1 MPTMTENDDLD
12 NLTIAYQKVCSELG
26 YYNKGLIEEIEQ
38 ARTPIQKHLFNE
50 AERLIKNIDAL
61 YFSGDIPFAYFR
73 LLSQFNKKEII
84 ELHRRIWNQNRV
96 PFLYVVTPTEL
107 RIYNCFEEPVNT
119 VKREKLDTKERLIKK
134 INLATDILKEL
145 NEFSNEQID
154 SGAFWKS
161 KVGRYFRSDKRVD
174 QNLLKNLR
182 ITRKKLRTKKLDYPI
197 IHNLLG
203 RSIFILYLED
213 RGAITKTFYS
223 KFLEEAATYFDIL
236 KDKEATYCL
245 FEKLETKFNGDLF
258 PKASEE
264 RTVVD
269 SAHLKY
275 IRELFYGTQMDTG
288 QRPLWRCYD
297 FGIIPIELI
306 SAIYEE
312 FLHTEG
318 SKGYISKKGAYYT
331 PHALVEFIIN
341 EVLPWPSERDNRYD
355 LKILDPACGSGIFLV
370 EAFRRLVARWKFSNH
385 NADIPHDQLTYLLTT
400 CIYGADINE
409 DAIKVAAFSLYLALL
424 DYLEPKTIWEE
435 FQFPYL
441 VYKLD
446 ELDRSGRNLF
456 PQDTFEENIQFERSD
471 YDIVVG
477 NPPWKRDGLRENV
490 SQYLRKRAFAQ
501 EFAQAFLWRA
511 RDFASNGIIAMLS
524 TSKVLFNTEERDR
537 HFRREFFS
545 KNDVEMVVN
554 FSALKQKKGKT
565 GRQLFASS
573 LWPATVF
580 FYRPNP
586 SEQSKSTILYCTP
599 KPKRSDDAI
608 PSIIIDA
615 SEIKFLPK
623 ERCIISNNI
632 WKIAM
637 WATKRDLD
645 FIESLPNYKTIK
657 KFINENEGWSHGRG
671 FQKSEKGKYEDNE
684 IAKLPFIEAESIQR
698 YMLFNGNLEKFGS
711 NRFERLGI
719 KEVYY
724 APHIL
729 IKEGQC
735 NKRFCATFADFDCAF
750 KDTVTGISAK
760 TKDEKMLKAL
770 VAYLNSTFASYFLFL
785 TSSSWGIE
793 KPRVYPTE
801 VLNLPCILFQIS
813 KGTINEL
820 ANKVDSI
827 GLLLSN
833 GVSETDERIV
843 RLESEIDGIIYSSL
857 NLSETERFLI
867 NDVIRY
873 SLNFSQE
880 GEKSKAEDNVN
891 VEELAAYGK
900 AFCKSINSI
909 LQFGELRAA
918 ATVYPANA
926 PLCLVSIRFSNNKDV
941 GTVKI
946 IDSTDKLDSALANL
960 EQQNLQE
967 FSDSIYLRRNVKFYD
982 KNTLHITKPNEK
994 RFWTRSMAL
1003 CDADETL
1010 AEGLNLET

>member
-12 NLTIAYQKVCSELG
+12 SLTIAYRRVCSELG
-26 YYNKGLIEEIEQ
+26 YDKGLIKEIEQ
-38 ARTPIQKHLFNE
+38 AHTPIQKHLFDE
-50 AERLIKNIDAL
+50 AERLVKDIDAL

-73 LLSQFNKKEII
+73 LLSQFNKDEII

-107 RIYNCFEEPVNT
+107 RIYNCFEEPVNI
-119 VKREKLDTKERLIKK
+119 VKDEELDTEERLIKK
-134 INLATDILKEL
+134 IDLATDILKKL
-145 NEFSNEQID
+145 NEFSSEQID

-161 KVGRYFRSDKRVD
+161 KVGRYFRSDRRVD
-174 QNLLKNLR
+174 QNLLRNLR
-182 ITRKKLRTKKLDYPI
+182 ITRKKLYEKRLNYPV

-213 RGAITKTFYS
+213 RGAITENFYS
-223 KFLEEAATYFDIL
+223 EFLKGATTYFDIL
-236 KDKEATYCL
+236 HDREATYCL
-245 FEKLETKFNGDLF
+245 FEKLETRFNGDLF

-264 RTVVD
+264 RTIVD

-306 SAIYEE
+306 SAIYEK
-312 FLHTEG
+312 FLHTEEG
-318 SKGYISKKGAYYT
+318 KGYISKKGAYYT

-341 EVLPWPSERDNRYD
+341 EVLPWPSDREKRYD

-370 EAFRRLVARWKFSNH
+370 EAFRRLVARWKFTNH
-385 NADIPHDQLTYLLTT
+385 KANIPHDQLTDLLTN

-424 DYLEPKTIWEE
+424 DYLEPKTIREK

-441 VYKLD
+441 VYKPD
-446 ELDRSGRNLF
+446 DLDRSGTNLF
-456 PQDTFEENIQFERSD
+456 PQDTFGENIQFWRSD

-477 NPPWKRDGLRENV
+477 NPPWKRNGLPKNV
-490 SQYLRKRAFAQ
+490 SQYLRERGFAQ
-501 EFAQAFLWRA
+501 ELAQAFLWKA
-511 RDFASNGIIAMLS
+511 RDFASNGIVAMLS
-524 TSKVLFNTEERDR
+524 TSKVLFNIEENDC

-565 GRQLFASS
+565 GKQLFASS

-586 SEQSKSTILYCTP
+586 SKQSKSAVVYCAP

-623 ERCIISNNI
+623 GQCITSNKI

-637 WATKRDLD
+637 WGTKRDQD
-645 FIESLPNYKTIK
+645 FIESLSNYKTIK
-657 KFINENEGWSHGRG
+657 NFIKKNEGWSHGRG
-671 FQKSEKGKYEDNE
+671 FQKSEKGKFEDNE
-684 IAKLPFIEAESIQR
+684 IAKLPFIEAEVIQR
-698 YMLFNGNLEKFGS
+698 YMLFNGNLEKVGS

-719 KEVYY
+719 KEAYY

-735 NKRFCATFADFDCAF
+735 NKRFCATFADRNCAF

-760 TKDEKMLKAL
+760 TKDKKILKAL
-770 VAYLNSTFASYFLFL
+770 VAYLNSTFTSYLLFL

-801 VLNLPCILFQIS
+801 VLNLPCILFHTS
-813 KGTINEL
+813 NNTVNEL
-820 ANKVDSI
+820 AYKVDSI
-827 GLLLSN
+827 GLLLSS
-833 GVSETDERIV
+833 GVSETDERIS
-843 RLESEIDGIIYSSL
+843 RLESEIDDIIYSSL
-857 NLSETERFLI
+857 NLSDTERFLI
-867 NDVIRY
+867 NDVIKY
-873 SLNFSQE
+873 SMNFFQE
-880 GEKSKAEDNVN
+880 GEKSKAYDTVTA
-891 VEELAAYGK
+891 EELAAYGQV
-900 AFCKSINSI
+900 FCKSINSI
-909 LQFGELRAA
+909 LQFGELRASP
-918 ATVYPANA
+918 TVYHGNA
-926 PLCLVSIRFSNNKDV
+926 PLCLVSIRFSNNEDADI
-941 GTVKI
+941 VKI
-946 IDSTDKLDSALANL
+946 IDSADKLNDALTKL
-960 EQQNLQE
+960 EEQNLQKYSE
-967 FSDSIYLRRNVKFYD
+967 SIYLRRNVKFYD
-982 KNTLHITKPNEK
+982 KDTLHITKPNEK

-1003 CDADETL
+1003 CDSDETL
-1010 AEGLNLET
+1010 AEGLNLEA